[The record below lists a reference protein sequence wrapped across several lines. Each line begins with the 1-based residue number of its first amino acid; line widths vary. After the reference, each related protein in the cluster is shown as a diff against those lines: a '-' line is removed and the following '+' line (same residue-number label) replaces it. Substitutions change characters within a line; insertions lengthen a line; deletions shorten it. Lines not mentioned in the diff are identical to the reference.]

1 MSTDEGSKYLGEVA
15 LVDNASTIAKMNFL
29 FKNTLLDEN
38 SSCHL
43 ALGDGFMECR
53 KNGYSMSKEE
63 LHKSVNHSI
72 NHVDFF
78 IGTNDLNITATLRN
92 KKEIVIMENG
102 LFKGEMK

>member
-1 MSTDEGSKYLGEVA
+1 
-15 LVDNASTIAKMNFL
+15 
-29 FKNTLLDEN
+29 
-38 SSCHL
+38 
-43 ALGDGFMECR
+43 
-53 KNGYSMSKEE
+53 MSKEE